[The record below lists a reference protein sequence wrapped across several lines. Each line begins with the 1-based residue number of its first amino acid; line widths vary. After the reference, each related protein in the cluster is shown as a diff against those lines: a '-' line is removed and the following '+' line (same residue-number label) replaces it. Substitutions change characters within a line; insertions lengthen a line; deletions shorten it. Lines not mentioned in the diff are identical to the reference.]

1 MLGAFTQKHVLG
13 RNSLTVNIFRPR
25 KFFIW
30 LALAV
35 TLVTSSPSAW
45 ARIGTTYQTA
55 LGNPDGAVTDAASRT
70 KYLIQRAQ
78 YHLSYNDNTHQANWV
93 SWSYSTADDGSQP
106 RTDAWAV
113 EELLP
118 SGYLRIG
125 TSTFGTS
132 FGISW
137 DRGHMTPSA
146 DRTLN
151 FNDNAATFRMSNII
165 PQADANNQG
174 LWAQFETYCRGLAT
188 GGNEVLIIS
197 GPSEFT
203 GNRIPNSMSVPGS
216 VWKIAVVVPNATSTT
231 PANQRI
237 TTSSRVIAIL
247 TPNVSSG
254 LGTWQSYITSVEQI
268 EEITG
273 FNFFTAIDPSTAIY
287 LKNVVDTGT
296 APNNPTVITTFN
308 PTLGAAGSSVV
319 ISGFNFNASSTVQ
332 FNGMEAAITFNN
344 QNQLT
349 ATVPAG
355 ATTGLITVTGPGGSD
370 TSYEPFTVT
379 TGPATPTITVSPTS
393 LSGLSA
399 TEGTGGTVQNYA
411 VNGSN
416 LTSTVTVTAPTNFE
430 VSTDGANFFP
440 SLNLTPA
447 IDGSLGTQISVRIK
461 SSAPVGAVSG
471 SITHTSTGATTR
483 NVSVSGTVASSAPHI
498 IVSTASLTG
507 FAALQGSAGG
517 SKSYTVSGANLT
529 GSITVTAPNGYQ
541 VSLDSSTFA
550 ATRILTPVGGA
561 IASTTVYARLSA
573 TAPVGS
579 NTGSISHAGGSA
591 ATQTVSVSGTVSTSG
606 GASSDIYWDF
616 QTASPTS
623 GVPAGMTVGNLTQ
636 GNNNGTTTLLTTT
649 SVSSGYTGASGNNN
663 AGAAARI
670 GALNTASGGSAYFE
684 FTVTPASA
692 DIFTLT
698 GISFGARSTG
708 TGPQAYT
715 LRSSADN
722 YASDIATGSISNTS
736 VWALR
741 SNTGLVQTYSS
752 ATTFRLYGYN
762 GAGTANA
769 GTANWRIDDLK
780 ITISTGSS
788 STPSPVI
795 TVSGPATATA
805 LESFTYQ
812 IQANNSPTSYG
823 ASGLPEGLSVNT
835 TTGVISGTP
844 TTPGSYTVGLTAS
857 NATGDGTATLTINVQ
872 ANPNAP
878 VITSNLLA
886 TGQIETPFSYQT
898 VASNSPTSYTASGLP
913 AGLTINTSTG
923 LISGTP
929 TVGGTINA
937 TITAVNSFGSDS
949 ETLQI
954 TIRIP
959 TVNLTPASLNAFTS
973 NSGFTSAT
981 QSYTLTGSELT
992 DGITVRAP
1000 QYFEISTD
1008 GANFFG
1014 ETTLSPAANG
1024 TLSQGIVVRVA
1035 NTAPPGLITGAISHT
1050 GSGATPKYL
1059 EVNAT
1064 VSTSEPTLT
1073 LSATSLAAFSTVAGT
1088 ASSIQTY
1095 EVSGASL
1102 TRMVTI
1108 TPPAGFEIGA
1118 SEGNFGDAIQLTPAN
1133 GALTAT
1139 AIYVRLRAD
1148 ATAGS
1153 YGGNIAHI
1161 GGGAAAKNVTVNGTV
1176 TTPVGPN
1183 ITSTSGGSAY
1193 VSTSYSYT
1201 IPTDGLQT
1209 VTSYGATGLPTG
1221 LSVNTSTGV
1230 ISGTPTVAGTYNVTL
1245 RATGAQGTS
1254 SKAYTLRVITT
1265 SEQPSTPTV
1274 VINKYHNATTDR
1286 VELLVTGDNLNG
1298 PPVDLRGMVIKDF
1311 NSNMATD
1318 GGGKYVFANHP
1329 LWANVKAGTLVVLAA
1344 GTTLGEDFNPSDY
1357 VLAVNL
1363 ANATYFTQE
1372 SGGFDI
1378 GNIDMV
1384 MIKPAGMQ
1392 PDGVA
1397 GGMHALAAAN
1407 NAGTQYNAFSGRKT
1421 RARRDLSFNRGFYC
1435 YIINGN
1441 ARLTDFYASEGAD
1454 LSTSEVFGTGNN
1466 SNNTTYINSL
1476 RNQDQDGPNITVQ
1489 GVNPVE
1495 IAQGSSY
1502 TDAGAT
1508 AFDAGDNAS
1517 KTVTTSGAVDT
1528 SAAGTYTLT
1537 YTATDSKGN
1546 IGTATRTVT
1555 VLAPASTPPT
1565 VSSSAASAITS
1576 ATATLSGNV
1585 TAAGTAAVTARGFL
1599 YSTANTSM
1607 TIGADGVANIS
1618 AGAGTGAFSAE
1629 VSGLSGGSLY
1639 YFRSYATSS
1648 AGTSYGDIL
1657 SFTTLKPEP
1666 MQHATD
1672 FAAGTITASNIPASW
1687 TPVQADGYLL
1697 MVSSG
1702 AQNTPTDGVPV
1713 ANDTDVSDG
1722 TAAINLPGAT
1732 GSYNSFA
1739 GFAVGETYTFR
1750 LYPYNNNGSSID
1762 YRTTDA
1768 PSFTAGLLTTPDLSI
1783 FGNPAPLTTTY
1794 GTVSSST
1801 TFSVSGVYLTTAV
1814 SVIAPG
1820 GFEISAD
1827 NSSYESSVTLT
1838 PSSGTLPSTT
1848 LYLRLAATAGVSG
1861 SYNGQTIAVSGGG
1874 ATSVTTTTA
1883 ASGNSVS
1890 PKTITVTGL
1899 SASDKVYDG
1908 TTDVA
1913 VVGASAY
1920 EGLVNSESFPVSGN
1934 VTWAFPD
1941 RNIGTGKVLVRTGSF
1956 TAPSAN
1962 YTIATQPSLAAS
1974 ITAKPLSVTGASVT
1988 TKTYDGTTAAT
1999 ITGAS
2004 LVGVIEGDSV
2014 TVSGSGNFN
2023 DANAGENKP
2032 VAASLTLGG
2041 AGSGNYTLTQ
2051 PSLTGT
2057 ITKADQTIT
2066 FAELPGKDLGDA
2078 PFSLTGT
2085 ADSGL
2090 SVSYT
2095 SSNPG
2100 VASVSGSTVTILSVG
2115 TTTIT
2120 AAQSGDGNYNAAT
2133 PVARTLTVTDAP
2145 SLIAGW
2151 DFQTTTSGGTAA
2163 ATNNAPLLYQ
2173 ANFGAGSLH
2182 LNGAHGSST
2191 WIVSTNATT
2200 NQVTG
2205 FAGTTTNA
2213 APGFSTNTASPS
2225 ALGLLG
2231 GASTSANGNSLVF
2244 KFDMSGRKNLGVS
2257 YATRGSSTGFS
2268 THTWSVSTNASNWTQ
2283 VSVQTGRT
2291 NTNFTAITLPVI
2303 TNGDNAANVF
2313 LRLTVTGATGAG
2325 GNNRIDN
2332 VQLVASTYAPPDT
2345 MAPVLTVLGENPL
2358 TLPVGSTFNDPGAT
2372 ALDAVDGAIAVNT
2385 SGAVNTDVPG
2395 TYIVTYSATDAA
2407 SNTATASRTVNVID
2421 VTAPVITVT
2430 GDSPL
2435 YLPVGATFVEPGV
2448 SAVDAIDGTVAVQT
2462 SGAVNTSTRGTYTL
2476 TYSATDAAGNTATS
2490 TREVIVRSGAA
2501 HMLATQFA
2509 LSGAQAS
2516 LIVDADNDG
2525 VSNLMEYAFGNDPT
2539 SATDIPSATPLEVTT
2554 EGIRFSA
2561 IVRQGDSAM
2570 SVSPLVS
2577 TNLHSW
2583 SSAGLTE
2590 LENVDQTD
2598 VMPGFRRRAWQAP
2611 ATTTALFVRF
2621 SVSYE

>member
-1 MLGAFTQKHVLG
+1 
-13 RNSLTVNIFRPR
+13 
-25 KFFIW
+25 
-30 LALAV
+30 
-35 TLVTSSPSAW
+35 
-45 ARIGTTYQTA
+45 
-55 LGNPDGAVTDAASRT
+55 
-70 KYLIQRAQ
+70 
-78 YHLSYNDNTHQANWV
+78 
-93 SWSYSTADDGSQP
+93 
-106 RTDAWAV
+106 
-113 EELLP
+113 
-118 SGYLRIG
+118 
-125 TSTFGTS
+125 
-132 FGISW
+132 
-137 DRGHMTPSA
+137 
-146 DRTLN
+146 
-151 FNDNAATFRMSNII
+151 
-165 PQADANNQG
+165 
-174 LWAQFETYCRGLAT
+174 
-188 GGNEVLIIS
+188 
-197 GPSEFT
+197 
-203 GNRIPNSMSVPGS
+203 
-216 VWKIAVVVPNATSTT
+216 
-231 PANQRI
+231 
-237 TTSSRVIAIL
+237 
-247 TPNVSSG
+247 
-254 LGTWQSYITSVEQI
+254 
-268 EEITG
+268 
-273 FNFFTAIDPSTAIY
+273 
-287 LKNVVDTGT
+287 
-296 APNNPTVITTFN
+296 
-308 PTLGAAGSSVV
+308 
-319 ISGFNFNASSTVQ
+319 
-332 FNGMEAAITFNN
+332 
-344 QNQLT
+344 
-349 ATVPAG
+349 
-355 ATTGLITVTGPGGSD
+355 
-370 TSYEPFTVT
+370 
-379 TGPATPTITVSPTS
+379 
-393 LSGLSA
+393 
-399 TEGTGGTVQNYA
+399 
-411 VNGSN
+411 
-416 LTSTVTVTAPTNFE
+416 
-430 VSTDGANFFP
+430 
-440 SLNLTPA
+440 
-447 IDGSLGTQISVRIK
+447 
-461 SSAPVGAVSG
+461 
-471 SITHTSTGATTR
+471 
-483 NVSVSGTVASSAPHI
+483 
-498 IVSTASLTG
+498 
-507 FAALQGSAGG
+507 LQGSTGS

-529 GSITVTAPNGYQ
+529 GSITITAPNGYE
-541 VSLDSSTFA
+541 VSLDNSTFA
-550 ATRILTPVGGA
+550 ATRTLTPVNST
-561 IASTTVYARLSA
+561 IATTTVYARLSA
-573 TAPVGS
+573 TAPTGS

-591 ATQTVSVSGTVSTSG
+591 TTQNVSVSGTVSTSG
-606 GASSDIYWDF
+606 GASSDVYWDF

-623 GVPAGMTVGNLTQ
+623 GVPAGMTVGNLAQ

-649 SVSSGYTGASGNNN
+649 SASTGYTGASGSNN

-698 GISFGARSTG
+698 GISFGARSTT
-708 TGPQAYT
+708 TGPQAYA

-722 YASDIATGSISNTS
+722 YASDIATGTISNTS
-736 VWALR
+736 AWALR

-762 GAGTANA
+762 GTGSASA

-780 ITISTGSS
+780 ITVSTGSS
-788 STPSPVI
+788 STPSPTI
-795 TVSGPATATA
+795 TVSGPASATA
-805 LESFTYQ
+805 QESFTYQ
-812 IQANNSPTSYG
+812 IQANNNPTSYG

-835 TTGVISGTP
+835 TTGVVSGTP

-886 TGQIETPFSYQT
+886 TGQIETPFSYQI
-898 VASNSPTSYTASGLP
+898 VASNSPTSYTAANLP
-913 AGLTINTSTG
+913 AGLSINTSTG

-949 ETLQI
+949 KTLQI
-954 TIRIP
+954 SIRVP

-1008 GANFFG
+1008 GANFVG

-1035 NTAPPGLITGAISHT
+1035 NTAPPGLTTGAISHT

-1073 LSATSLAAFSTVAGT
+1073 LSATSLPAFTTVAGT
-1088 ASSIQTY
+1088 ASTIQTY

-1102 TRMVTI
+1102 TGMITI

-1153 YGGNIAHI
+1153 YGGNIAHV
-1161 GGGAAAKNVTVNGTV
+1161 GGSAAAKNVAVNGTV

-1193 VSTSYSYT
+1193 VSASYSYT
-1201 IPTDGLQT
+1201 IPTDGLQA

-1254 SKAYTLRVITT
+1254 SKTYTLRVITT

-1286 VELLVTGDNLNG
+1286 VELLVSGDNLNG

-1329 LWANVKAGTLVVLAA
+1329 LWANVKAGTLVVLSA
-1344 GTTLGEDFNPSDY
+1344 GTTLGEDFDPSDY

-1363 ANATYFTQE
+1363 ANAAYFTQE

-1421 RARRDLSFNRGFYC
+1421 RARRDLSSNRGFYC

-1495 IAQGSSY
+1495 IAQGSTY
-1502 TDAGAT
+1502 ADAGAT

-1517 KTVTTSGAVDT
+1517 KTVTTSGEVDT
-1528 SAAGTYTLT
+1528 SAAGAYTLT

-1599 YSTANTSM
+1599 YSTANTSI
-1607 TIGADGVANIS
+1607 TIGADGVIDVS
-1618 AGAGTGAFSAE
+1618 AGSGTGVFSAE
-1629 VSGLSGGSLY
+1629 ASGLSGGSLY

-1672 FAAGTITASNIPASW
+1672 FAAGTITTSNIPSAW

-1702 AQNTPTDGVPV
+1702 VQNTPTDGVPV

-1722 TAAINLPGAT
+1722 TAAINLSGTAGT
-1732 GSYNSFA
+1732 YNSFT
-1739 GFAVGETYTFR
+1739 GFAAGETYTFR
-1750 LYPYNNNGSSID
+1750 LYPYNNSGSSID

-1768 PSFTAGLLTTPDLSI
+1768 PSFTAGLLTTPELSI
-1783 FGNPAPLTTTY
+1783 TGIPAPLTATY
-1794 GTVSSST
+1794 GTASAST
-1801 TFSVSGVYLTTAV
+1801 TFTVSGVYLTSTV
-1814 SVIAPG
+1814 SVSVPS

-1827 NSSYESSVTLT
+1827 NTNYDSSVALT

-1848 LYLRLAATAGVSG
+1848 IYLRLAATAVAGG
-1861 SYNGQTIAVSGGG
+1861 NYNARTITVSGGG
-1874 ATSVTTTTA
+1874 AATVTTTTA
-1883 ASGNSVS
+1883 ASGNTVS
-1890 PKTITVTGL
+1890 AKALTVTGL
-1899 SASDKVYDG
+1899 SALDKVYDG
-1908 TTDVA
+1908 TMDVA
-1913 VVGASAY
+1913 IVGTPAY
-1920 EGLVNSESFPVSGN
+1920 EGLVNNESFPVSGN
-1934 VTWAFPD
+1934 VTWAFGD
-1941 RNIGTGKVLVRTGSF
+1941 KEIGAGKVLSRTGSF

-1962 YTIATQPSLAAS
+1962 YVITAQPSLTAS
-1974 ITAKPLSVTGASVT
+1974 ITAKPLTVTGASVT
-1988 TKTYDGTTAAT
+1988 TKAYDGNTAAS
-1999 ITGAS
+1999 ITGAT
-2004 LVGVIEGDSV
+2004 LVGVVGGDTV
-2014 TVSGSGNFN
+2014 NVSGGGDFN

-2032 VAASLTLGG
+2032 VTANLVLGG
-2041 AGSGNYTLTQ
+2041 ADAAKYSLVQ

-2057 ITKADQTIT
+2057 ITKANQTIT
-2066 FAELPGKDLGDA
+2066 FGELPSATTSTL
-2078 PFSLTGT
+2078 PFPLTGT
-2085 ADSGL
+2085 TTSGL
-2090 SVSYT
+2090 VVTYT

-2100 VASVSGSTVTILSVG
+2100 VATVTGSLVTIVG
-2115 TTTIT
+2115 PGTATIT
-2120 AAQSGDGNYNAAT
+2120 ASQDGNINFNAAT
-2133 PVARTLTVTDAP
+2133 PMPRSLTVTAAP

-2151 DFQTTTSGGTAA
+2151 DFETTTNGGTAA
-2163 ATNNAPLLYQ
+2163 ASNNAPRVYV
-2173 ANFGAGSLH
+2173 ANFGSGSLH
-2182 LNGAHGSST
+2182 LDGTNGASS
-2191 WIVSTNATT
+2191 WIAAPTTGGT
-2200 NQVTG
+2200 NQVSAFG
-2205 FAGTTTNA
+2205 GTTLNA
-2213 APGFSTNTASPS
+2213 ATGFSTNTGGPS
-2225 ALGLLG
+2225 ALALVS
-2231 GASTSANGNSLVF
+2231 ATSNSANGQSIVF
-2244 KFDMSGRKNLGVS
+2244 RFSMANRKDLAVS
-2257 YATRGSSTGFS
+2257 YASRGSASGFTS
-2268 THTWSVSTNASNWTQ
+2268 HTWSYSTNSSNWTEM
-2283 VSVQTGRT
+2283 SVQTGRN
-2291 NTNFTAITLPVI
+2291 NTNFTAINLPII
-2303 TNGDNAANVF
+2303 TNVDGASNVF
-2313 LRLTVTGATGAG
+2313 LRMTVAGATASS
-2325 GNNRIDN
+2325 GNNRLDN
-2332 VQLVASTYAPPDT
+2332 VQITASTALSDTTPPVIT
-2345 MAPVLTVLGENPL
+2345 IT
-2358 TLPVGSTFNDPGAT
+2358 GSNSLIIAAGSVFTDPGAT
-2372 ALDAVDGAIAVNT
+2372 ALDAVDGAVTVSATGSVNT
-2385 SGAVNTDVPG
+2385 SVPG
-2395 TYIVTYSATDAA
+2395 NYTITYSATDTAGNTATATRTVIVADLTAPVITIIGENPLTIPVGTDFTDPGATATDNIDANITINVSGSVNDTVPGDYIITYSATDAA
-2407 SNTATASRTVNVID
+2407 GNSSSGTRTVKVVDI
-2421 VTAPVITVT
+2421 TAPIITVT
-2430 GDSPL
+2430 GDNPL
-2435 YLPVGATFVEPGV
+2435 YLPVGATFIEPGV
-2448 SAVDAIDGTVAVQT
+2448 TALDAIDGSV
-2462 SGAVNTSTRGTYTL
+2462 AVNTNGTVNSTVRGTYIL
-2476 TYSATDAAGNTATS
+2476 TYTATDAAGNSSSA

-2501 HMLATQFA
+2501 HVLATQFG

-2516 LIVDADNDG
+2516 LTADADNDG
-2525 VSNLMEYAFGNDPT
+2525 VANLMEYAFGNNPA
-2539 SATDIPSATPLEVTT
+2539 SATSIPSATQLELSA
-2554 EGIRFSA
+2554 GGMRFSA
-2561 IVRQGDSAM
+2561 IVRSGDSALT
-2570 SVSPLVS
+2570 VSPLVS
-2577 TNLHSW
+2577 TNLQSW
-2583 SSAGLTE
+2583 SSAGIAE
-2590 LENVDQTD
+2590 LESVDQTD
-2598 VMPGFRRRAWQAP
+2598 VPNGFRRRAWQAP
-2611 ATTTALFVRF
+2611 ATNASLFIRF
-2621 SVSYE
+2621 EFSYQ

>member
-1 MLGAFTQKHVLG
+1 LAAIFCGAFA
-13 RNSLTVNIFRPR
+13 
-25 KFFIW
+25 W
-30 LALAV
+30 LSLAV
-35 TLVTSSPSAW
+35 PAQ
-45 ARIGTTYQTA
+45 ARVGLTYQTA

-93 SWSYSTADDGSQP
+93 SWSFSSADDGSQP

-132 FGISW
+132 FGVSW
-137 DRGHMTPSA
+137 DRGHMAPSA

-151 FNDNAATFRMSNII
+151 FTDNAATFRMSNII

-174 LWAQFETYCRGLAT
+174 LWANFETYCRGLAT

-247 TPNVSSG
+247 TPNVSTG

-268 EEITG
+268 EEVTG
-273 FNFFTAIDPSTAIY
+273 FNFFTAVDASTAIY

-308 PTLGAAGSSVV
+308 PTLGAAGTSVV

-332 FNGMEAAITFNN
+332 FNGVEASVTYNN
-344 QNQLT
+344 PNQLT
-349 ATVPAG
+349 AVVPPS
-355 ATTGLITVTGPGGSD
+355 ATTGPITVTGPGGTD
-370 TSYEPFTVT
+370 TSYEDFTVSA
-379 TGPATPTITVSPTS
+379 GPVSPNVTVSPTS
-393 LSGLSA
+393 LSGLTA
-399 TEGTGGTVQNYA
+399 TEGTSSAPQIYA
-411 VNGSN
+411 VNGSS
-416 LTSTVTVTAPTNFE
+416 LTAPVVITAPTNFE
-430 VSTDGANFFP
+430 ISADGTNFSP

-447 IDGSLGTQISVRIK
+447 IDGSLGTQVSVRIK
-461 SSAPVGAVSG
+461 STAAVGAVSG
-471 SITHTSTGATTR
+471 TITHASIGATTR
-483 NVSVSGTVASSAPHI
+483 NVSVTGTVASNAPHI

-529 GSITVTAPNGYQ
+529 GSITITAPIGYE
-541 VSLDSSTFA
+541 VSLDNSTFA
-550 ATRILTPVGGA
+550 ATRTLTPVSGT
-561 IASTTVYARLSA
+561 IATTTVYARLSA
-573 TAPVGS
+573 TAPLGS

-591 ATQTVSVSGTVSTSG
+591 TTQSVSASGTVSASG
-606 GASSDIYWDF
+606 GASSDVYWDF
-616 QTASPTS
+616 QTAAPTS
-623 GVPAGMTVGNLTQ
+623 GVPAGMTVGSLAQ

-649 SVSSGYTGASGNNN
+649 SASSGYAGASGNNN

-670 GALNTASGGSAYFE
+670 GALNTASSGSAYFE

-698 GISFGARSTG
+698 GISFGTRSTS
-708 TGPQAYT
+708 TGPQAYA

-722 YASDIATGSISNTS
+722 FASDIATGSITSNST
-736 VWALR
+736 WALR

-752 ATTFRLYGYN
+752 PTTFRVYGYN
-762 GAGTANA
+762 GVGSPSAGA
-769 GTANWRIDDLK
+769 ANWRIDDLK
-780 ITISTGSS
+780 ISVSTGSS
-788 STPSPVI
+788 STPSPII
-795 TVSGPATATA
+795 TVSGPTTATA
-805 LESFTYQ
+805 LQSFTYQ
-812 IQANNSPTSYG
+812 IQANNGPTSYG
-823 ASGLPEGLSVNT
+823 ASGLPEGLSINT
-835 TTGVISGTP
+835 STGVISGTP

-878 VITSNLLA
+878 VITSNLIA
-886 TGQIETPFSYQT
+886 TGQIETAFSYQI
-898 VASNSPTSYTASGLP
+898 VASNSPTSYTAANLP
-913 AGLTINTSTG
+913 AGLSINTSTG

-929 TVGGTINA
+929 TAGGSINA

-954 TIRIP
+954 NIRVP
-959 TVNLTPASLNAFTS
+959 TLTLAPATLNAFTA
-973 NSGFTSAT
+973 NAGFTSAP

-1008 GANFFG
+1008 GVSFVG

-1024 TLSQGIVVRVA
+1024 TLSQAIIVRVA
-1035 NTAPPGLITGAISHT
+1035 NTAPPGLTTGAVSHT

-1073 LSATSLAAFSTVAGT
+1073 LSANSLAAFSTVAGT
-1088 ASSIQTY
+1088 ASTIQTY

-1102 TRMVTI
+1102 TGMVTI

-1118 SEGNFGDAIQLTPAN
+1118 SEGNFGDAIQLTPVN

-1139 AIYVRLRAD
+1139 AIYVRLRAE
-1148 ATAGS
+1148 AAAGS
-1153 YGGNIAHI
+1153 YGGNITHT
-1161 GGGAAAKNVTVNGTV
+1161 GGGAATKNVVVSGTV
-1176 TTPVGPN
+1176 TTPVGPS
-1183 ITSTSGGSAY
+1183 ITATSGGSAY
-1193 VSTSYSYT
+1193 VNTSYRYAIT
-1201 IPTDGLQT
+1201 TDGLQA

-1221 LSVNTSTGV
+1221 LSVSTSTGV
-1230 ISGTPTVAGTYNVTL
+1230 ISGTPTVAGTYNITL

-1274 VINKYHNATTDR
+1274 VVNKYHNATTDR
-1286 VELLVTGDNLNG
+1286 VELLVAGDSLNG

-1344 GTTLGEDFNPSDY
+1344 GTTLGEDLDPSDY

-1384 MIKPAGMQ
+1384 LIKPAGMQ

-1407 NAGTQYNAFSGRKT
+1407 NAGTQYNSFSGRKT
-1421 RARRDLSFNRGFYC
+1421 RARRDLSANRGYYC
-1435 YIINGN
+1435 YIINSN

-1454 LSTSEVFGTGNN
+1454 ISTSEIFGTGNN

-1489 GVNPVE
+1489 GVNPIE
-1495 IAQGSSY
+1495 IAQGSTYS
-1502 TDAGAT
+1502 DAGAT
-1508 AFDAGDNAS
+1508 AFDVGDNAS
-1517 KTVTTSGAVDT
+1517 KTVTTSGTVNT
-1528 SAAGTYTLT
+1528 STPGTYALT

-1555 VLAPASTPPT
+1555 VLAPASASPT
-1565 VSSSAASAITS
+1565 VVSSAASAVT
-1576 ATATLSGNV
+1576 ATTATLSGNV

-1599 YSTANTSM
+1599 YSTTNTSM
-1607 TIGADGVANIS
+1607 TIGANGVVNAS
-1618 AGAGTGAFSAE
+1618 AGSGTGAFSAE
-1629 VSGLSGGSLY
+1629 ISGLSGGTLY

-1648 AGTSYGDIL
+1648 AGTSYGEIL

-1666 MQHATD
+1666 MQHVTG
-1672 FAAGTITASNIPASW
+1672 FAAGTITTGNIPAAW
-1687 TPVQADGYLL
+1687 TPVDADGYLL

-1702 AQNTPTDGVPV
+1702 AQNTPSDGVPV
-1713 ANDTDVSDG
+1713 ADDTDVSDG
-1722 TAAINLPGAT
+1722 TAAINLSGAT
-1732 GSYNSFA
+1732 ASYTSFT
-1739 GFAVGETYTFR
+1739 GFAAGETYTFR
-1750 LYPYNNNGSSID
+1750 IYPYNNSGSSID
-1762 YRTTDA
+1762 YRTTDT
-1768 PSFTAGLLTTPDLSI
+1768 PSFTAGLLTAPELAVSGNLS
-1783 FGNPAPLTTTY
+1783 PLTTTY
-1794 GTVSSST
+1794 GAASSST
-1801 TFSVSGVYLTTAV
+1801 TFTVSGVYLTTTV
-1814 SVIAPG
+1814 SISVPT

-1827 NSSYESSVTLT
+1827 NTNYESSVSLT
-1838 PSSGTLPSTT
+1838 PAAGTLRSTP
-1848 LYLRLAATAGVSG
+1848 LYLRLAATASAGG
-1861 SYNGQTIAVSGGG
+1861 NYNAQTITVSGGG
-1874 ATSVTTTTA
+1874 AASATTTTA
-1883 ASGNSVS
+1883 ASGNGVS
-1890 PKTITVTGL
+1890 AKAITVIGL

-1908 TTDVA
+1908 TADVII
-1913 VVGASAY
+1913 VGTPTY
-1920 EGLVNSESFPVSGN
+1920 EGLVNNESFPVSTN
-1934 VTWAFPD
+1934 VTWAFAD
-1941 RNIGTGKVLVRTGSF
+1941 KNIGASKTLTRAGSF
-1956 TAPSAN
+1956 AAPSAN
-1962 YTIATQPSLAAS
+1962 YTITTQPSLTAS
-1974 ITAKPLSVTGASVT
+1974 ITTRPLAVSGAGVT

-1999 ITGAS
+1999 ITGAT
-2004 LVGVIEGDSV
+2004 LVGVVDSE
-2014 TVSGSGNFN
+2014 TVAISGGGNFD

-2032 VAASLTLGG
+2032 VTANLVLSG
-2041 AGSGNYTLTQ
+2041 ADAGNYSITQ

-2066 FAELPGKDLGDA
+2066 FAELPGKNLGEA

-2085 ADSGL
+2085 ASSGL
-2090 SVSYT
+2090 AVSYT

-2120 AAQSGDGNYNAAT
+2120 ATQNGSGNHNPAT
-2133 PVARTLTVTDAP
+2133 PVARNLSVTDAP
-2145 SLIAGW
+2145 VLIAGW
-2151 DFQTTTSGGTAA
+2151 DFQTTANGGTAA
-2163 ATNNAPLLYQ
+2163 AASPAAPKVYA
-2173 ANFGAGSLH
+2173 ANFGSGTIYLDGS
-2182 LNGAHGSST
+2182 NGSSNWFVPASGT
-2191 WIVSTNATT
+2191 TGAEITAFGGTDINATSGLSA
-2200 NQVTG
+2200 V
-2205 FAGTTTNA
+2205 
-2213 APGFSTNTASPS
+2213 TASPS
-2225 ALGLLG
+2225 ALALQG
-2231 GASTSANGNSLVF
+2231 GTSNAANGKRMIIAISMVNRTNLSVTYASQRTS
-2244 KFDMSGRKNLGVS
+2244 SGFTSQVWE
-2257 YATRGSSTGFS
+2257 YSTDG
-2268 THTWSVSTNASNWTQ
+2268 ANWTPLAT
-2283 VSVQTGRT
+2283 VSSGTTVGTITTSFATTGV
-2291 NTNFTAITLPVI
+2291 ITLPTI
-2303 TNGDNAANVF
+2303 TGLNNAPTAY
-2313 LRLTVTGATGAG
+2313 LRLTVNGATNST

-2332 VQLVASTYAPPDT
+2332 VRLVASSVTPPDT
-2345 MAPVLTVLGENPL
+2345 TAPVITVLGGNPV
-2358 TLPVGSTFNDPGAT
+2358 TLPVGSTFSDPGAT
-2372 ALDAVDGAIAVNT
+2372 ALDAVDGAVAVDVSGSVNT
-2385 SGAVNTDVPG
+2385 ALPG
-2395 TYIVTYSATDAA
+2395 EYIITYSATDAA
-2407 SNTATASRTVNVID
+2407 NNTATAIRTVNVID

-2430 GDSPL
+2430 GENPL
-2435 YLPVGATFVEPGV
+2435 YLPVGATFAEPGV
-2448 SAVDAIDGTVAVQT
+2448 SALDAIDGSVAVQT
-2462 SGAVNTSTRGTYTL
+2462 SGTVGAGSRGTYTL
-2476 TYSATDAAGNTATS
+2476 TYTATDDAGNTATA
-2490 TREVIVRSGAA
+2490 TRDVVVRSRAA
-2501 HMLATQFA
+2501 HALAAQYGLTGASAA
-2509 LSGAQAS
+2509 LSA
-2516 LIVDADNDG
+2516 DADNDG
-2525 VSNLMEYAFGNDPT
+2525 VANIMEYAFGTDPSLDRSTPTKSELTLT
-2539 SATDIPSATPLEVTT
+2539 SENA
-2554 EGIRFSA
+2554 RFTA
-2561 IVRQGDSAM
+2561 IVRDSD
-2570 SVSPLVS
+2570 PELVVAPSFS
-2577 TNLHSW
+2577 TDLRAAW
-2583 SSAGLTE
+2583 STVGLLEIPNIDQAG
-2590 LENVDQTD
+2590 V
-2598 VMPGFRRRAWQAP
+2598 PAGFRRRAWEVSASIN
-2611 ATTTALFVRF
+2611 ALFIRF
-2621 SVSYE
+2621 GVSYE

>member
-1 MLGAFTQKHVLG
+1 MHPTSRKLAAIFCGAFA
-13 RNSLTVNIFRPR
+13 
-25 KFFIW
+25 W
-30 LALAV
+30 LSLAV
-35 TLVTSSPSAW
+35 PAQ
-45 ARIGTTYQTA
+45 ARVGLTYQTA
-55 LGNPDGAVTDAASRT
+55 LGNPDGAVTDATSRA
-70 KYLIQRAQ
+70 KYLIQRTQ

-93 SWSYSTADDGSQP
+93 SWSYSSADDGSQA

-151 FNDNAATFRMSNII
+151 FTDNAVTFRMSNII

-174 LWAQFETYCRGLAT
+174 LWAQFETYCRGLTT

-268 EEITG
+268 EEVTG
-273 FNFFTAIDPSTAIY
+273 FNFFTDVDPSTAIY

-308 PTLGAAGSSVV
+308 PTLGATGSSVV

-332 FNGMEAAITFNN
+332 FNGVEAAVTFNN

-355 ATTGLITVTGPGGSD
+355 ATTGLITVAGPGSSD

-393 LSGLSA
+393 LSGLTA
-399 TEGTGGTVQNYA
+399 TESSAGAVQNYA

-416 LTSTVTVTAPTNFE
+416 LTSTVTITAPTNFE
-430 VSTDGANFFP
+430 VSADGTNFLP

-447 IDGSLGTQISVRIK
+447 IDGSLGTQVSVRIK
-461 SSAPVGAVSG
+461 STAPVGGVSG
-471 SITHTSTGATTR
+471 TITHVSTSATTR
-483 NVSVSGTVASSAPHI
+483 NVSVAGTVASSAPHI
-498 IVSTASLTG
+498 LVSTASLTG

-529 GSITVTAPNGYQ
+529 GSITITAPNGYE
-541 VSLDSSTFA
+541 VSLDNSTFA
-550 ATRILTPVGGA
+550 ATRTLMPVSGT
-561 IASTTVYARLSA
+561 IANTAVYARLSA
-573 TAPVGS
+573 AAPIGS
-579 NTGSISHAGGSA
+579 NTGFISNAGGSA
-591 ATQTVSVSGTVSTSG
+591 TTQSVEVSGTVSTSSG
-606 GASSDIYWDF
+606 VPTKLASWEVSSLTAYGPSPFAATTTDALVTVGGLTRGGGVTTAGTAASGAWGGTGFDGTATLADAIARDDHLSFSVSPTAPLSFTQIPAHNLRRSSTGPSTAQWQYRVGSGPFVSFGSAIILSGTTSSGNLQPAIDLSSVSDLQVVQAGTTVTFRLVLYGASSSGGTFYINNLSGDDF
-616 QTASPTS
+616 A
-623 GVPAGMTVGNLTQ
+623 V
-636 GNNNGTTTLLTTT
+636 NGT
-649 SVSSGYTGASGNNN
+649 
-663 AGAAARI
+663 
-670 GALNTASGGSAYFE
+670 F
-684 FTVTPASA
+684 ASA
-692 DIFTLT
+692 
-698 GISFGARSTG
+698 
-708 TGPQAYT
+708 GP
-715 LRSSADN
+715 
-722 YASDIATGSISNTS
+722 ATPT
-736 VWALR
+736 
-741 SNTGLVQTYSS
+741 
-752 ATTFRLYGYN
+752 
-762 GAGTANA
+762 
-769 GTANWRIDDLK
+769 
-780 ITISTGSS
+780 
-788 STPSPVI
+788 I

-812 IQANNSPTSYG
+812 IQANNSPTSYA
-823 ASGLPEGLSVNT
+823 ASGLPEGVSVNT

-857 NATGDGTATLTINVQ
+857 NAGGDGTATLTINVQ

-878 VITSNLLA
+878 VITSNLIA
-886 TGQIETPFSYQT
+886 TGQIETPFSYQI
-898 VASNSPTSYTASGLP
+898 VASNSPTSYTAANLP
-913 AGLTINTSTG
+913 AGLSINTSTG

-929 TVGGTINA
+929 TVGGTTSA

-954 TIRIP
+954 SIRVP
-959 TVNLTPASLNAFTS
+959 TLTLTPTTLNAFTA
-973 NSGFTSAT
+973 NAGFISAT

-1000 QYFEISTD
+1000 QYFEISTN
-1008 GANFFG
+1008 GVNFVG

-1024 TLSQGIVVRVA
+1024 TLSQAIIVRVA
-1035 NTAPPGLITGAISHT
+1035 NTAPPGLTTGAISHT

-1073 LSATSLAAFSTVAGT
+1073 LSATSLPAFSTVAGT
-1088 ASSIQTY
+1088 ASTIQTY
-1095 EVSGASL
+1095 EVSGATL
-1102 TRMVTI
+1102 AGMITI
-1108 TPPAGFEIGA
+1108 TPPTGFEIGA
-1118 SEGNFGDAIQLTPAN
+1118 SEGNFGDAIQLTPVN

-1148 ATAGS
+1148 AAAGS
-1153 YGGNIAHI
+1153 YGGNITHV
-1161 GGGAAAKNVTVNGTV
+1161 GGGATTKNVALSGTV

-1221 LSVNTSTGV
+1221 LSVNSTTGV
-1230 ISGTPTVAGTYNVTL
+1230 ISGTPTVGGSYNVTL

-1254 SKAYTLRVITT
+1254 SKSYTLRVITT
-1265 SEQPSTPTV
+1265 SEQPITPTM

-1286 VELLVTGDNLNG
+1286 VELLVTGDNVNG

-1318 GGGKYVFANHP
+1318 GGGKYVFTNHP
-1329 LWANVKAGTLVVLAA
+1329 LWSNVKAGTLVVLAA
-1344 GTTLGEDFNPSDY
+1344 GTTLGEDLDPSDY

-1407 NAGTQYNAFSGRKT
+1407 NPGAQYNAFSGRKT
-1421 RARRDLSFNRGFYC
+1421 RARRDLSANRGYYC
-1435 YIINGN
+1435 YIINSST
-1441 ARLTDFYASEGAD
+1441 RLTDFYANEGAD
-1454 LSTSEVFGTGNN
+1454 LSTSEVFGTGNT

-1489 GVNPVE
+1489 GVTPIE

-1508 AFDAGDNAS
+1508 AFDVGDNAS
-1517 KTVTTSGAVDT
+1517 KTVTTSGTVNT
-1528 SAAGTYTLT
+1528 STPGTYTLT
-1537 YTATDSKGN
+1537 YTAADSKGN

-1555 VLAPASTPPT
+1555 VLAPASTSPT
-1565 VSSSAASAITS
+1565 VVSSVASAVT
-1576 ATATLSGNV
+1576 ATTATLGGNV
-1585 TAAGTAAVTARGFL
+1585 TSAGTAPVTARGFL
-1599 YSTANTSM
+1599 YSTTNTSM
-1607 TIGADGVANIS
+1607 TTGADGVINTS
-1618 AGAGTGAFSAE
+1618 AGSGTGTFSAE

-1666 MQHATD
+1666 MQHVTD
-1672 FAAGTITASNIPASW
+1672 FAAGTITTGNIPAAW
-1687 TPVQADGYLL
+1687 TPVDADSYLL

-1702 AQNTPTDGVPV
+1702 AQNTPTDGAPV
-1713 ANDTDVSDG
+1713 ADDTDVGDG
-1722 TAAINLPGAT
+1722 TAAINLSGVT
-1732 GSYNSFA
+1732 GSYASFT
-1739 GFAVGETYTFR
+1739 GFAAGETYTFR
-1750 LYPYNNNGSSID
+1750 LYPYNNSGSSID

-1768 PSFTAGLLTTPDLSI
+1768 PSFTAGLLTTPELTVS
-1783 FGNPAPLTTTY
+1783 GNPAPLTTTY
-1794 GTVSSST
+1794 GTASSPT
-1801 TFSVSGVYLTTAV
+1801 TFTVSGLYLTSTVSVSVPT
-1814 SVIAPG
+1814 

-1827 NSSYESSVTLT
+1827 NTSYDSSATLT
-1838 PSSGTLPSTT
+1838 PSAGTLPSPT
-1848 LYLRLAATAGVSG
+1848 LYVRLAATASAGG
-1861 SYNGQTIAVSGGG
+1861 NYNAQTITVSGGG
-1874 ATSVTTTTA
+1874 AASVTMATA
-1883 ASGNSVS
+1883 ATGNSVS
-1890 PKTITVTGL
+1890 AKTITVIGL

-1908 TTDVA
+1908 TTDVLI
-1913 VVGASAY
+1913 VGTPFY
-1920 EGLVNSESFPVSGN
+1920 EGLVNNESFPVSAN
-1934 VTWAFPD
+1934 VIWAFGNKD
-1941 RNIGTGKVLVRTGSF
+1941 IGKANTLTRTGSF
-1956 TAPSAN
+1956 ATPSAN
-1962 YTIATQPSLAAS
+1962 YTIATQPSLTAS
-1974 ITAKPLSVTGASVT
+1974 ITARPLTVTAASVT

-1999 ITGAS
+1999 ITGAN
-2004 LVGVIEGDSV
+2004 LVGMVEGETV
-2014 TVSGSGNFN
+2014 TVSGNGNFN

-2032 VAASLTLGG
+2032 VTTNLTLGG
-2041 AGSGNYTLTQ
+2041 AGASNYTIVQ

-2057 ITKADQTIT
+2057 ITKADQAIT
-2066 FAELPGKDLGDA
+2066 FAELPGKNLGDA
-2078 PFSLTGT
+2078 PFALTGT
-2085 ADSGL
+2085 TNSGL
-2090 SVSYT
+2090 AVSYT
-2095 SSNPG
+2095 SSNPN
-2100 VASVSGSTVTILSVG
+2100 VASVSGSTVTILSAG

-2120 AAQSGDGNYNAAT
+2120 ATQIGNSNYNAAT
-2133 PVARTLTVTDAP
+2133 PVARTLTVTNAP
-2145 SLIAGW
+2145 TLIAGW
-2151 DFQTTTSGGTAA
+2151 DFQTTTNGGTAA

-2173 ANFGAGSLH
+2173 GNFGSGSLH
-2182 LNGAHGSST
+2182 LDGTHGSST
-2191 WIVSTNATT
+2191 WIISTNSTT

-2213 APGFSTNTASPS
+2213 APGFATSTGSPA

-2231 GASTSANGNSLVF
+2231 GASTSANNNSLVF
-2244 KFDMSGRKNLGVS
+2244 KLDMSGRKNLGVS
-2257 YATRGSSTGFS
+2257 YATRGSSTGFN

-2283 VSVQTGRT
+2283 VSVQTGRNDT
-2291 NTNFTAITLPVI
+2291 NYTAIALPVI
-2303 TNGDNAANVF
+2303 TNADNAANVY
-2313 LRLTVTGATGAG
+2313 LRLTVTGATSSG

-2332 VQLVASTYAPPDT
+2332 VQLVASAVIPPDT
-2345 MAPVLTVLGENPL
+2345 TAPVITVLGENPL
-2358 TLPVGSTFNDPGAT
+2358 TVPVGSTFTDPGAT
-2372 ALDAVDGAIAVNT
+2372 ALDAVDGAVAVHVSGSVNT
-2385 SGAVNTDVPG
+2385 AVPG
-2395 TYIVTYSATDAA
+2395 EYITTYSATDVAN
-2407 SNTATASRTVNVID
+2407 NTTTAIRTINVID

-2430 GDSPL
+2430 GDNPL

-2448 SAVDAIDGTVAVQT
+2448 SALDAIDGSVAVQT
-2462 SGAVNTSTRGTYTL
+2462 SGTVNVGSRGTYTL
-2476 TYSATDAAGNTATS
+2476 TYTATDDAGNTATA
-2490 TREVIVRSGAA
+2490 TRDVVVRSRAA
-2501 HMLATQFA
+2501 HALAAQYGLTGASAA
-2509 LSGAQAS
+2509 LTA
-2516 LIVDADNDG
+2516 DADNDG
-2525 VSNLMEYAFGNDPT
+2525 VANIMEYAFGTDP
-2539 SATDIPSATPLEVTT
+2539 SLDRSTPTKSELVLNSDNVRFMAVVRDSDPELVVTP
-2554 EGIRFSA
+2554 F
-2561 IVRQGDSAM
+2561 
-2570 SVSPLVS
+2570 VS
-2577 TNLHSW
+2577 TDLRAAW
-2583 SSAGLTE
+2583 STVGLLELPDIDQAG
-2590 LENVDQTD
+2590 V
-2598 VMPGFRRRAWQAP
+2598 PAGFRRRAWEVSASSS
-2611 ATTTALFVRF
+2611 ALFIRLGVT
-2621 SVSYE
+2621 YE